1 MWERWS
7 NDAAD
12 PIFQN
17 STVPIFQYSLTP
29 VLQWS
34 QRCFRLI
41 SIRGLRKWFD
51 SRRGRVEALRGIDL
65 EVAEKEF
72 CVLLGPSGCGK
83 TTTLR
88 CVAGLEKP
96 DAGELEI
103 AGVLASSPARRV
115 HIPTEKRDIG
125 MVFQSYAIWPHMN
138 VFNNVA
144 FPLIK
149 GRKKIAKDQI
159 AHKVRNALKLV
170 QLDSLEDR
178 PATDLSGGQQQRVAM
193 ARAIVTEPKLLLM
206 DEPLSNLD
214 ARLREQMRVELRKI
228 TKAVGVTTLYVT
240 HDQAE
245 ALSLGDKVCVMHDG
259 EILQMAPPHEVYARP
274 ANLFVAQFVGEMNF
288 VKGKVAG
295 PEQVECPLGMVAAKV
310 PSNLAAGSSVTLAI
324 RPEHIKLSSKD
335 GSAASLI
342 GAVASKNYLGD
353 AALLEVVLNGVT
365 LIAKLPGD
373 VELSVGDQAAVEL
386 PSHRWHVFP

>member
-1 MWERWS
+1 MIR
-7 NDAAD
+7 
-12 PIFQN
+12 
-17 STVPIFQYSLTP
+17 
-29 VLQWS
+29 
-34 QRCFRLI
+34 
-41 SIRGLRKWFD
+41 IRGLRKWFD

-88 CVAGLEKP
+88 CVAGLERP

-103 AGVLASSPARRV
+103 DGRVVSSRTRRIYV
-115 HIPTEKRDIG
+115 PTEKRDIG

-138 VFNNVA
+138 VFQNVA

-149 GRKKIAKDQI
+149 GRWQI
-159 AHKVRNALKLV
+159 ANDLVADKVREALRLV
-170 QLDSLEDR
+170 QLDGLGDR

-193 ARAIVTEPKLLLM
+193 ARAMVTEPKILLM

-214 ARLREQMRVELRKI
+214 ARLREQMRVELKKI
-228 TKAVGVTTLYVT
+228 TRAVGVTTLYVT

-245 ALSLGDKVCVMHDG
+245 ALSLGDRVCVMHDG
-259 EILQMAPPHEVYARP
+259 EILQVAPPHEVYARP

-295 PEQVECPLGMVAAKV
+295 PTQIECPLGILPLPLPEGVF
-310 PSNLAAGSSVTLAI
+310 AGSSVTLAI
-324 RPEHIKLSSKD
+324 RPEHVKLSADRS
-335 GSAASLI
+335 SASLT
-342 GAVASKNYLGD
+342 GAITSKNYLGD
-353 AALLEVVLNGVT
+353 TALLEVEVNGVS
-365 LIAKLPGD
+365 LLVKLPGD
-373 VELSVGDQAAVEL
+373 SEFSVGQKTSLNL
-386 PSHRWHVFP
+386 PLDRWRVFPG

>member
-1 MWERWS
+1 
-7 NDAAD
+7 
-12 PIFQN
+12 
-17 STVPIFQYSLTP
+17 
-29 VLQWS
+29 
-34 QRCFRLI
+34 LI

-65 EVAEKEF
+65 EIAEKEF

-88 CVAGLEKP
+88 SVAGLEKP

-103 AGVLASSPARRV
+103 DGTLVNSPARGV
-115 HIPTEKRDIG
+115 YVPTEKRDIG

-149 GRKKIAKDQI
+149 GRRKIAKDQI
-159 AHKVRNALKLV
+159 APKVRAALKLV
-170 QLDSLEDR
+170 QLDGLEDR

-193 ARAIVTEPKLLLM
+193 ARAIVTEPKILLM

-245 ALSLGDKVCVMHDG
+245 ALSMGDRVCVMNEG
-259 EILQMAPPHEVYARP
+259 EIIQIAPPQKIYAKP
-274 ANLFVAQFVGEMNF
+274 ASLFVAQFVGEMNF
-288 VKGKVAG
+288 VKGEVKAKDRVD
-295 PEQVECPLGMVAAKV
+295 CPLGAMAVAA
-310 PSNLAAGSSVTLAI
+310 PDGLAAGTGVTLAI
-324 RPEHIKLSSKD
+324 RPEHVKVSPAPSH
-335 GSAASLI
+335 G
-342 GAVASKNYLGD
+342 VATTLGKITSKNYLGD
-353 AALLEVVLNGVT
+353 AALLEVELNGVT
-365 LIAKLPGD
+365 LLVKLAGD
-373 VELSVGDQAAVEL
+373 TELAVGQNAVVEFPAQ
-386 PSHRWHVFP
+386 RWHVFGESD